1 MSLSSGAFSRAS
13 SRLFAHFGEEAVFR
27 GGPLPVQAV
36 LSRNV
41 ELLGENGQVDR
52 LVTTVNLPANLAPRK
67 GDSLVVGAESWTLD
81 ALLRGS
87 GDLVEWVLLPVAP

>member
-1 MSLSSGAFSRAS
+1 MSFSSGAFSRAS

-27 GGPLPVQAV
+27 GAPLPVAVV

-41 ELLGENGQVDR
+41 ELIGDNGQVDR
-52 LVTTVNLPANLAPRK
+52 LVTTAALPANLSPRK
-67 GDSLVVGAESWTLD
+67 GDALAVGSESWTLD